1 MKNCKKHFVVALIV
15 LMLGRFLAPIEA
27 HAQIIEVGASAGL
40 SYYMGDINPRKPF
53 NNSSVGFGMLV
64 RYYENTRWAFRLS
77 YSYLQLKGSDDV
89 SGYRPERGL
98 SFKTNIHDIA
108 AIAEFNFWDYFT
120 GSKRN
125 DLSPYLFGGI
135 SAFYFNPKAEDG
147 TELCNMYTDV
157 DYEGTMPARGEDKY
171 SKFAISIPF
180 GVGVKYSLGSKLG
193 VAFEWRWDYTF
204 TDWIDDCHAY
214 YPKYNPGDDY
224 VQYSDP
230 TGFAADENGVNDKEY
245 IQRGNKS
252 DNDWFGYLNVSVVY
266 KFVLPGGND
275 CHGGANKN
283 IYKNY

>member
-53 NNSSVGFGMLV
+53 NNSSIGFGMLV
-64 RYYENTRWAFRLS
+64 RYYENTRWAFRLT

-98 SFKTNIHDIA
+98 SFKTNVHDVA

-125 DLSPYLFGGI
+125 NLSPYLFGGI
-135 SAFYFNPKAEDG
+135 SAFYFNPKADDG

-157 DYEGTMPARGEDKY
+157 DYEGTMPAMGEDKY
-171 SKFAISIPF
+171 SKFALSIPF
-180 GVGVKYSLGSKLG
+180 GVGVKYSLGPKLG

-214 YPKYNPGDDY
+214 YPKYNPGDNY

-230 TGFAADENGVNDKEY
+230 TGFAADANGANDKEY

-266 KFVLPGGND
+266 KFVLPGGSD